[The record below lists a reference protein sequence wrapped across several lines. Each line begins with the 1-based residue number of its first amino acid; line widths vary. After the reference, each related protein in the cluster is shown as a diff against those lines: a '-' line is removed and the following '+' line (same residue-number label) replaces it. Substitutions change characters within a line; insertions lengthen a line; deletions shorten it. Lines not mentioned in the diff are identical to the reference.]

1 MSRLADALRRRPR
14 LNIIALTVT
23 VLVAV
28 GAMQIADLAW
38 RRERVLKAGETRAT
52 SLAVVLAEYIR
63 GSVSSADAA
72 LRQLQIHGTR
82 VGGPLAPR
90 LEWESILASAK
101 AALPESGSVSVTDAN
116 GIITYSTQPSIVGES
131 RAENYVFKQLS
142 TATGDELGIDRP
154 FQTRSDPKT
163 YVLPV
168 ARRLTN
174 DAGRFAGLVVA
185 VVVPER
191 FRNFFQNIDVGP
203 DGNITVLHLDGV
215 VLFREPSAR
224 NPINEAA
231 ADHPLLKLAQH
242 AEAGVVRGP
251 LTPGGPRFVTAYRKI
266 GSPPLLVA
274 ISLSEADVLSDWYAQ
289 RRITAIA
296 YGALTLTLG
305 LMVTTLLHVLSARQ
319 QVERQLAEMQRV
331 EAERLRTAN
340 ERLEAALEREQQARK
355 ATEEASYLKDE
366 FLMTVSHELRTPLTA
381 IYGWA
386 RVLGTKEMPKPD
398 QQRALAAIERNA
410 HAQTRLI
417 DDLLDVSRAISGKLR
432 LEIRRVKI
440 ADVVNAA
447 IETVNP
453 AMAAKNIR
461 FDAQFDPDA
470 PAIAGDPD
478 RLQQVAWNLLS
489 NAIKFTPDGGTVRVR
504 VRRAGTHVE
513 FDVTDSGDG
522 ISAEF
527 LPHVF
532 ERFRQAD
539 TGSRR
544 RYGGLGLGLAIVRH
558 IVELHGGTVTAESAG
573 EGQGSTF
580 RVLLPIAVAEPDA
593 PDGGARE
600 LGYAPAPWNANPHTT
615 SSRSS

>member
-1 MSRLADALRRRPR
+1 MSRIADALRRRPR
-14 LNIIALTVT
+14 LNIVGFTLTV
-23 VLVAV
+23 LIAV
-28 GAMQIADLAW
+28 GGLQAADLAW
-38 RRERVLKAGETRAT
+38 RRDSVLQAGETRAT
-52 SLAVVLAEYIR
+52 NLAVVLAEYIR
-63 GSVSSADAA
+63 GSFISADAA
-72 LRQLQIHGTR
+72 LRQLQIHGAR
-82 VGGPLAPR
+82 VGGPRAPR
-90 LEWESILASAK
+90 FEWETILASAK
-101 AALPESGSVSVTDAN
+101 AALPESGSFSVTDES
-116 GIITYSTQPSIVGES
+116 GIITYSTQPAIVGQS
-131 RAENYVFKQLS
+131 RADNYVFKQLFAGPS
-142 TATGDELGIDRP
+142 DDLAIDRP
-154 FQTRSDPKT
+154 YPALGRPST

-191 FRNFFQNIDVGP
+191 YRTFFETIDVGP
-203 DGNITVLHLDGV
+203 EGSITVLHLDGV
-215 VLFREPSAR
+215 VLFREPSEN
-224 NPINEAA
+224 NPINESAT
-231 ADHPLLKLAQH
+231 DHPLLTLAQQKD
-242 AEAGVVRGP
+242 AGVVRGP
-251 LTPGGPRFVTAYRKI
+251 LTPGGPRFVTAYRRI
-266 GSPPLLVA
+266 GSPPLLIA

-296 YGALTLTLG
+296 FGALTVTLG
-305 LMVTTLLHVLSARQ
+305 MIVGTLLHVVSARQ
-319 QVERQLAEMQRV
+319 RVEHKLAEMQRV

-386 RVLGTKEMPKPD
+386 RVLGTKEMPKAD
-398 QQRALAAIERNA
+398 QQRALSAIERNA

-432 LEIRRVKI
+432 LDIRRVEV
-440 ADVVNAA
+440 ADILNAA
-447 IETVNP
+447 IDTVNP
-453 AMAAKNIR
+453 AMAAKQIA
-461 FDAQFDPDA
+461 FDAEFDPET
-470 PAIAGDPD
+470 PPIAGDPD

-489 NAIKFTPDGGTVRVR
+489 NAIKFTADGGSVRLR
-504 VRRAGTHVE
+504 LRRAGTHVE
-513 FDVTDSGDG
+513 IEVSDSGDG
-522 ISAEF
+522 IAADF

-558 IVELHGGTVTAESAG
+558 IVELHGGTVSAESKG
-573 EGQGSTF
+573 EGHGSTF
-580 RVLLPIAVAEPDA
+580 RVLLPIAVADPE
-593 PDGGARE
+593 GGDE
-600 LGYAPAPWNANPHTT
+600 NLEYAPASWNENPHTT

>member
-1 MSRLADALRRRPR
+1 MSRFADAVRRRPR
-14 LNIIALTVT
+14 LNILAFTLT

-28 GAMQIADLAW
+28 GALQIADLAW
-38 RRERVLKAGETRAT
+38 RRERGLKAGETRAT
-52 SLAVVLAEYIR
+52 NLAVVLAEYIR
-63 GSVSSADAA
+63 GSFTSADAA

-90 LEWESILASAK
+90 TEWESILASAK
-101 AALPESGSVSVTDAN
+101 AALPESGSVSVTDAD
-116 GIITYSTQPSIVGES
+116 GIITYSTQPAIVGES
-131 RAENYVFKQLS
+131 RADNYVFKHLA
-142 TATGDELGIDRP
+142 TASRDELGIDRP
-154 FQTRSDPKT
+154 YPIKTQPNT

-191 FRNFFQNIDVGP
+191 YRKFFQTIDVGT

-215 VLFREPSAR
+215 VLFREPSNK
-224 NPINEAA
+224 NPINETA
-231 ADHPLLKLAQH
+231 ADHPLLKIAQRK
-242 AEAGVVRGP
+242 EAGVVRGP
-251 LTPGGPRFVTAYRKI
+251 LTPGGAPFVTAYRRI

-289 RRITAIA
+289 RRISAIA

-305 LMVTTLLHVLSARQ
+305 LIVASLLHVVSARQ
-319 QVERQLAEMQRV
+319 RIERKLAEMQRV

-386 RVLGTKEMPKPD
+386 RVLGTKEMPKED
-398 QQRALAAIERNA
+398 QQRALSAIERNA

-432 LEIRRVKI
+432 LEMRRVTV
-440 ADVVNAA
+440 ADILNAA

-453 AMAAKNIR
+453 AMAAKHIT
-461 FDAQFDPDA
+461 FDAQIDPET
-470 PAIAGDPD
+470 PPIAADPD
-478 RLQQVAWNLLS
+478 RLQQVVWNLLS
-489 NAIKFTPDGGTVRVR
+489 NAIKFTPDSGTVGLRL
-504 VRRAGTHVE
+504 RRAGTHVE
-513 FDVTDSGDG
+513 IEVTDSGDG
-522 ISAEF
+522 ITPDF
-527 LPHVF
+527 LPYVF

-558 IVELHGGTVTAESAG
+558 IVELHGGTVTAESEG
-573 EGQGSTF
+573 EGRGSTF
-580 RVLLPIAVAEPDA
+580 RVLLPISPEPERTA
-593 PDGGARE
+593 GAA
-600 LGYAPAPWNANPHTT
+600 LHNAAAN
-615 SSRSS
+615 

>member
-1 MSRLADALRRRPR
+1 MSRIADVLRRRPR
-14 LNIIALTVT
+14 LNILAFTLTV
-23 VLVAV
+23 LIAV
-28 GAMQIADLAW
+28 GALQAADLAW
-38 RRERVLKAGETRAT
+38 RRESVLEAGETRAT
-52 SLAVVLAEYIR
+52 NLAVVLAEYIR
-63 GSVSSADAA
+63 GSFISADAA
-72 LRQLQIHGTR
+72 LRQLQIHGAR
-82 VGGPLAPR
+82 VGGPRAPAF
-90 LEWESILASAK
+90 EWETILASAK
-101 AALPESGSVSVTDAN
+101 AALPESGSFSVTDEN
-116 GIITYSTQPSIVGES
+116 GIITYSTQPTIVGQS
-131 RAENYVFKQLS
+131 RADNYVFKQLAAGPS
-142 TATGDELGIDRP
+142 EGLAIDRP
-154 FQTRSDPKT
+154 YPALGSST

-191 FRNFFQNIDVGP
+191 YRTFFETIDVGSE
-203 DGNITVLHLDGV
+203 GSITVLHLDGV
-215 VLFREPSAR
+215 VLFREPSDN

-231 ADHPLLKLAQH
+231 TDHPVLKLTQQNN
-242 AEAGVVRGP
+242 AGVVRGP
-251 LTPGGPRFVTAYRKI
+251 LTPGGPSFVTAYRKI

-305 LMVTTLLHVLSARQ
+305 LIVAALLHVVSARQ
-319 QVERQLAEMQRV
+319 RAEHKLAEMQRV

-386 RVLGTKEMPKPD
+386 RVLGTKEMPKAD
-398 QQRALAAIERNA
+398 QQRALSAIERNA

-432 LEIRRVKI
+432 LDIRRI
-440 ADVVNAA
+440 AVPDILNAA
-447 IETVNP
+447 IETVSP
-453 AMAAKNIR
+453 AMSAKHIK
-461 FDAQFDPDA
+461 FDAHFDPDT
-470 PAIAGDPD
+470 PPISGDPD

-489 NAIKFTPDGGTVRVR
+489 NAIKFTPERGIVRLR
-504 VRRAGTHVE
+504 LRRAGTHVE
-513 FDVTDSGDG
+513 IEVADSGDG
-522 ISAEF
+522 IQPDF

-558 IVELHGGTVTAESAG
+558 IVELHGGTVTAESDG
-573 EGQGSTF
+573 EGHGSTF
-580 RVLLPIAVAEPDA
+580 RVLLPIAVADA
-593 PDGGARE
+593 ESAVGSDLENSAIPG
-600 LGYAPAPWNANPHTT
+600 
-615 SSRSS
+615 

>member
-1 MSRLADALRRRPR
+1 VLRRRPR
-14 LNIIALTVT
+14 LNILAFTLTV
-23 VLVAV
+23 LIAV
-28 GAMQIADLAW
+28 GALEAADLAW
-38 RRERVLKAGETRAT
+38 RRERVLKAGEVRAT
-52 SLAVVLAEYIR
+52 NLAVVLAEYIR
-63 GSVSSADAA
+63 GSFTSADAA

-82 VGGPLAPR
+82 VGGPRAPR
-90 LEWESILASAK
+90 TEWESILASAK
-101 AALPESGSVSVTDAN
+101 AALPESGSVSVTDED
-116 GIITYSTQPSIVGES
+116 GIITYSTQPAIVGQS
-131 RAENYVFKQLS
+131 RADNYVFKQLVAAS
-142 TATGDELGIDRP
+142 SDELAIDRP
-154 FQTRSDPKT
+154 FLALGSAAN

-174 DAGRFAGLVVA
+174 DSGRFAGLVVA

-191 FRNFFQNIDVGP
+191 YRKFFETIDVGA

-215 VLFREPSAR
+215 VLFREPSEK
-224 NPINEAA
+224 NPINETAA
-231 ADHPLLKLAQH
+231 GHPLLAIAQQKD
-242 AEAGVVRGP
+242 AGVVRGP
-251 LTPGGPRFVTAYRKI
+251 LTPGGPAFVTAYRKI
-266 GSPPLLVA
+266 GNPPLLVA

-289 RRITAIA
+289 RRMTAIA

-305 LMVTTLLHVLSARQ
+305 LIVGALLHVVTARQ
-319 QVERQLAEMQRV
+319 HAERKLAEMQRV

-386 RVLGTKEMPKPD
+386 RVLGTKEMPKDD
-398 QQRALAAIERNA
+398 QQRALSAIERNA

-432 LEIRRVKI
+432 LEMRRVRLL
-440 ADVVNAA
+440 DVLNAA
-447 IETVNP
+447 VDTVSP
-453 AMAAKNIR
+453 AMAAKHIR
-461 FDAQFDPDA
+461 FDPQFDADT

-478 RLQQVAWNLLS
+478 RLQQVVWNLLS
-489 NAIKFTPDGGTVRVR
+489 NAIKFTPDGGTVRLR
-504 VRRAGTHVE
+504 LRRAGTHVE
-513 FDVTDSGDG
+513 IEVGDSGDG
-522 ISAEF
+522 ITADF

-558 IVELHGGTVTAESAG
+558 IVELHGGTVTAESDG
-573 EGQGSTF
+573 EGRGSTF
-580 RVLLPIAVAEPDA
+580 RVLLPVAAAEADSDLPAADSLAV
-593 PDGGARE
+593 
-600 LGYAPAPWNANPHTT
+600 
-615 SSRSS
+615 RSLT